1 MLRVHAIATNTCQL
15 LCWFRSPGGR
25 LDFRYTLSRVVRSA
39 EGTSVSL
46 CACEQV
52 TSDFE
57 GIARVEN
64 YVLERTSFAS
74 SALLLRQGHPENS
87 S

>member
-39 EGTSVSL
+39 KGTYLLVYVRASELRAIFRGSPAL
-46 CACEQV
+46 
-52 TSDFE
+52 
-57 GIARVEN
+57 EN
-64 YVLERTSFAS
+64 YVAQQKKFDLKV
-74 SALLLRQGHPENS
+74 
-87 S
+87 

>member
-39 EGTSVSL
+39 KGTYLLVYVRASELRAIFRGSPAL
-46 CACEQV
+46 
-52 TSDFE
+52 
-57 GIARVEN
+57 EN
-64 YVLERTSFAS
+64 YVAQKKKFDLKV
-74 SALLLRQGHPENS
+74 
-87 S
+87 